1 MCDEYGMTE
10 EMIEEMDDQA
20 FWQQVQ
26 NEEEQQQED
35 WQSILSNDPGYIA
48 WAEEMDRQTAEDREI
63 EALAAIEDERN
74 FRTLQ
79 PWD

>member
-1 MCDEYGMTE
+1 MRDEYGMTE

-26 NEEEQQQED
+26 NEEEEQQD

-63 EALAAIEDERN
+63 ESLAKIEDERN
-74 FRTLQ
+74 YNTLQ

>member
-1 MCDEYGMTE
+1 MRDEYGMTE

-26 NEEEQQQED
+26 NEEEEQD

-63 EALAAIEDERN
+63 ESLSKIEDERN
-74 FRTLQ
+74 YNTLQ